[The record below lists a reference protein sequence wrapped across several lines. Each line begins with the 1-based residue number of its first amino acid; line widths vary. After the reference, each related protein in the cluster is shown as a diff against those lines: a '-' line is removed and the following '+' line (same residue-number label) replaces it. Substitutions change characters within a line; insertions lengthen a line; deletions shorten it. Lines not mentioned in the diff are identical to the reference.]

1 MKPHKISLVIQT
13 TRGAAD
19 FEYLTTTKVEEVIH
33 DVRKHFELT
42 GDGEFA
48 LVVKDTGE
56 QLKPDDAALAKFDLK
71 DKTELV
77 LTGGGV
83 NV

>member
-13 TRGAAD
+13 TRGTAI
-19 FEYLTTTKVEEVIH
+19 FEFLTTTNVKEVIH
-33 DVRKHFELT
+33 DVRKRFELT
-42 GDGEFA
+42 GDGQFA
-48 LVVKDTGE
+48 LVMKDTGE
-56 QLKPDDAALAKFDLK
+56 QLKPDNATLEKFDLK